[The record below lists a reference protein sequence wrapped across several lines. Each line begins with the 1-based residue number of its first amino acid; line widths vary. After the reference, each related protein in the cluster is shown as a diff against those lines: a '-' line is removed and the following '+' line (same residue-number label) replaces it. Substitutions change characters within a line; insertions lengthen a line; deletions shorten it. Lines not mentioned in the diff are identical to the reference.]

1 MSALGQKRTLAGVR
15 IMSALPP
22 KADIADSDRHVRFV
36 PKAESCNATFRV
48 WPSRIGSD
56 HRIEELDEPLGSA
69 RRERIDRLTDDVG
82 VNMRPKVEANCKA
95 ARGRM
100 LRVIVSNG
108 RDSRSIRE
116 TDRHWRGIALEMRR
130 SRQRR
135 GFR

>member
-1 MSALGQKRTLAGVR
+1 MRSEELLDG
-15 IMSALPP
+15 I
-22 KADIADSDRHVRFV
+22 
-36 PKAESCNATFRV
+36 RV
-48 WPSRIGSD
+48 WPSGIGGD

-69 RRERIDRLTDDVG
+69 RRESIDRMTDDVG
-82 VNMRPKVEANCKA
+82 VDMRPKVEANCKA

-100 LRVIVSNG
+100 LRVIVGNG